1 MVMSTLVEIEKAIEK
16 LPANELL
23 KVAAWIGKQIEARED
38 EADVKAARE
47 ALAEGGEPIPWEGIK
62 AQLGLS

>member
-23 KVAAWIGKQIEARED
+23 EVAAWIGKQIEARED

-47 ALAEGGEPIPWEGIK
+47 ALAEGGEPIPWEEIK

>member
-47 ALAEGGEPIPWEGIK
+47 ALAEGGEPIPWEEIK

>member
-47 ALAEGGEPIPWEGIK
+47 ELAEGGEPIPWEEIK